1 MRSRAIREAFN
12 SGETLVFGHRGAMAQ
27 APMNTLAAFELARAV
42 GAGGIE
48 LDLRLSRDDHLVIIH
63 DDTVDATT
71 DGEGAVAGLT
81 LAEIKRLDAGSWF
94 SEEFASETIPTLD
107 EVFDAFGRAMLIN
120 IEIKSSRDSVD
131 RMERQLAQC
140 IRRHNMRER
149 IIVSCFD
156 PVALQR
162 IRGMMPMVMMG
173 FLYQPDMPAEHYLP
187 LKKLWHEARHPRHD
201 MVDAGYMNWARAQG
215 YIVNVWTVND
225 PQRAIALRDLG
236 VNAIITDE
244 PSEIISALKP
254 C

>member
-1 MRSRAIREAFN
+1 M
-12 SGETLVFGHRGAMAQ
+12 VFGHRGAMAQ
-27 APMNTLAAFELARAV
+27 APMNTLAAFERARAE
-42 GAGGIE
+42 GADGIE
-48 LDLRLSRDDHLVIIH
+48 LDLRLSRDGHLVVIH
-63 DDTVDATT
+63 DDMVNATT
-71 DGEGAVAGLT
+71 DGVGAVAELT
-81 LAEIKRLDAGSWF
+81 LAEIKGLDAGAWF
-94 SEEFASETIPTLD
+94 SDAFAGETVPTLG

-131 RMERQLAQC
+131 LMERQLAQC

-156 PVALQR
+156 PVVLR
-162 IRGMMPMVMMG
+162 RVRGMMPMVMMG
-173 FLYQPDMPAEHYLP
+173 FLYQPDMPAAHYLP
-187 LKKLWHEARHPRHD
+187 IKKLWHEARHPRHD
-201 MVDAGYMNWARAQG
+201 MVDEGYMNWARAQS

-244 PSEIISALKP
+244 PGLIISALKQ